1 MVAALIFSKPLWLLV
16 CVFINYMYMYM
27 YVLCLLLAWDTWIF
41 LYTPTNINTTLFCDS
56 YINQHAQV
64 GIYTCNLCSYFTFTS
79 LQAKIVYLKML
90 LGWLE
95 KLKCNLCSYFTFT
108 SLQAKIVYL
117 KMLLGWLE
125 KLKSSSE
132 GCGNAMYQTL
142 IKSVLLTDNLSH
154 EHHNFKEIKP
164 QPKQCII
171 NTCPHR
177 WSNLL

>member
-1 MVAALIFSKPLWLLV
+1 MAACLCVYKLHVHV
-16 CVFINYMYMYM
+16 CFMPFASM
-27 YVLCLLLAWDTWIF
+27 WDTWIF

-95 KLKCNLCSYFTFT
+95 KLK
-108 SLQAKIVYL
+108 
-117 KMLLGWLE
+117 
-125 KLKSSSE
+125 SSSE

-142 IKSVLLTDNLSH
+142 IKSLLLTDNLSH

-164 QPKQCII
+164 QP
-171 NTCPHR
+171 NR
-177 WSNLL
+177 YSAVYY